1 MSRLTHV
8 DEQGRARMVDVGE
21 KPVTLRRAAAS
32 ARLSTTEEVI
42 KLISSGGLPKGDAL
56 AAARLAGI
64 MAAKRTSELIPL
76 CHPLNLDTVSVDFTL
91 EPSAVLIRS
100 EVRCHAKTG
109 AEMEALVAASIAALT
124 IYDMV
129 KSADRYMTVEKVRL
143 EEKEG
148 GKSGHFVH
156 DKARGNKP

>member
-1 MSRLTHV
+1 
-8 DEQGRARMVDVGE
+8 
-21 KPVTLRRAAAS
+21 
-32 ARLSTTEEVI
+32 
-42 KLISSGGLPKGDAL
+42 
-56 AAARLAGI
+56 
-64 MAAKRTSELIPL
+64 
-76 CHPLNLDTVSVDFTL
+76 VSVDFTL

-156 DKARGNKP
+156 DKTRGDK